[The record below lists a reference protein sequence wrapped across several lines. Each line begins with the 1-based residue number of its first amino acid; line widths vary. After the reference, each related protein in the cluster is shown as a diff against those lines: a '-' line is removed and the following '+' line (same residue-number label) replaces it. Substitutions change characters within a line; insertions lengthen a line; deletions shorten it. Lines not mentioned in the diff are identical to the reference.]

1 MAKGTKFKFP
11 PFTKLMNPGLR
22 IYPGAFIPVGGHYDI
37 LIMDDVVTDQ
47 AKPLPP
53 GVPLDEDIF
62 DKLLQNILLW
72 KEFALKYNTVATLQ
86 ARNEL
91 MEKLTRNTQL
101 AFMETLWRQIKRKK
115 EQACSAT

>member
-1 MAKGTKFKFP
+1 MAKVTKFKFP

-53 GVPLDEDIF
+53 GVPLDEDIANAIF
-62 DKLLQNILLW
+62 QTLSWYSEW
-72 KEFALKYNTVATLQ
+72 KELESYESINDVWI
-86 ARNEL
+86 RNIEVSY
-91 MEKLTRNTQL
+91 MEAVYR
-101 AFMETLWRQIKRKK
+101 WIKQKK
-115 EQACSAT
+115 DQSCLGI